1 MTWRVLGWVAVVSAT
16 LYFLYFVRDALI
28 PFAIGG
34 IIALLLNPIVEWR
47 CKRGLSRPKAVLA
60 VFSMFLLLV
69 VLLGILATPV
79 FYAQALGLIESF
91 SGKNGG
97 ADIEK
102 VINTWVND
110 ARAYLQAELPKH
122 QKWLEAN
129 SELLQRLGLPTD
141 PKALTDALT
150 VRLRDRVSAFF
161 LDNAAS
167 FLNGLLGTLLSLLSK
182 VVWIIVIPLSA
193 YFFLLDMP
201 SIKRAILFLVPPAQ
215 RAAVNNLLSEIGD
228 LFFRYI
234 RGLVTAALSYGMVSM
249 LLYWMLG
256 VPNPLLLGVLAGVL
270 YPIPYV
276 GAFLIALSSTGF
288 TLLFGPAHPLLFLFE
303 LSRVWHAI
311 AVLLGAIALNTVF
324 DMLITPRLLG
334 GAVGLRPLASLIV
347 IVVGAKWGIWGMML
361 AVPVAT
367 TLKIIIERLLHFF
380 YGEAEFLEAP
390 EPIHESAPSASSPV
404 PNAPAPL
411 DFPDSQGV

>member
-1 MTWRVLGWVAVVSAT
+1 MTWRALGWVAVVSAT

-47 CKRGLSRPKAVLA
+47 CRRGLSRPKAVLA

-69 VLLGILATPV
+69 ILLGILAVPV

-102 VINTWVND
+102 VINNWVND
-110 ARAYLQAELPKH
+110 ARAYLQAELPKR
-122 QKWLEAN
+122 QQWLEAN

-161 LDNAAS
+161 LDNTAN

-215 RAAVNNLLSEIGD
+215 RTAVNNLLSEIGD

-234 RGLVTAALSYGMVSM
+234 RGLVTAALSYGVASM
-249 LLYWMLG
+249 LLYWVLG

-276 GAFLIALSSTGF
+276 GALLIALSSTGF
-288 TLLFGPAHPLLFLFE
+288 TLLFGSTHPLLFLFE
-303 LSRVWHAI
+303 LSRVWHAV
-311 AVLLGAIALNTVF
+311 AVLMGAIALNTVF

-390 EPIHESAPSASSPV
+390 EPIRGSAPSASSPA
-404 PNAPAPL
+404 PNAAAPL
-411 DFPDSQGV
+411 DFPDS